1 MSYVCGEN
9 SSLCGSVIFQRPED
23 GGPGRRGTGK
33 SSKRRYG
40 GTGERQSSEKGVVG
54 DTSVGGAAH
63 RTWRS
68 ERLRLPATSLC
79 LLL

>member
-1 MSYVCGEN
+1 MGDPGEEGLGN
-9 SSLCGSVIFQRPED
+9 PV
-23 GGPGRRGTGK
+23 RGDM
-33 SSKRRYG
+33 G

-68 ERLRLPATSLC
+68 ERLRLPATTLC